1 MRRLTQIP
9 AGGGRSCVPG
19 LLYAS
24 GAAVGPP
31 SFLVLLVKDQLH
43 PGHGP
48 PVGGGR
54 DGLLDGGTHTHLVLV
69 LPPLAFPS
77 LEVVTLTRTGGG
89 SRVEDR
95 PTPSGE

>member
-9 AGGGRSCVPG
+9 AGVGRSCVPR

-43 PGHGP
+43 PRHGP

-54 DGLLDGGTHTHLVLV
+54 DGLLDGGTHTH
-69 LPPLAFPS
+69 
-77 LEVVTLTRTGGG
+77 TRTLGFCHFIPWR
-89 SRVEDR
+89 SRPWR
-95 PTPSGE
+95 S